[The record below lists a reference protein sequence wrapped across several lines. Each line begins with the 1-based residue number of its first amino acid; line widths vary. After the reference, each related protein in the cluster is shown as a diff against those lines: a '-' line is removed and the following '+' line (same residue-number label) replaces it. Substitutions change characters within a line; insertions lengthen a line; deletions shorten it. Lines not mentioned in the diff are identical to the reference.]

1 MVQQE
6 HDVRCQ
12 GPGRC
17 GGRNPTVLVLAV
29 LALTAT
35 VAAACGSSPGPT
47 AAPTST
53 TVVYGTGD
61 LGSVYCTPTGTG
73 SQKACGGLVPAPA
86 GVTDRI
92 ALARTT
98 VPSGTVIHGTLV
110 VENRSGHQIAL
121 LDPHGC
127 QPSMAVALTS
137 ATLAPVVGFSAICIG
152 RPLVLYPGATR
163 FPADVITTAL
173 GCIPGTTSDASAS
186 VPACLPGGGPPPL
199 ATGTYHAV
207 LVGRGLALPPAS
219 IKVTLSAGK

>member
-1 MVQQE
+1 
-6 HDVRCQ
+6 
-12 GPGRC
+12 
-17 GGRNPTVLVLAV
+17 VLVLAV

-61 LGSVYCTPTGTG
+61 LGRVYCTPTGTG
-73 SQKACGGLVPAPA
+73 AQKACGGLVPAPA

-92 ALARTT
+92 ALDRTT
-98 VPSGTVIHGTLV
+98 VPSGTVIRGTLV

-137 ATLAPVVGFSAICIG
+137 ATLAPVVGFSAVCIG
-152 RPLVLYPGATR
+152 RPLVLHAGANR

-219 IKVTLSAGK
+219 IKVTLSAGG